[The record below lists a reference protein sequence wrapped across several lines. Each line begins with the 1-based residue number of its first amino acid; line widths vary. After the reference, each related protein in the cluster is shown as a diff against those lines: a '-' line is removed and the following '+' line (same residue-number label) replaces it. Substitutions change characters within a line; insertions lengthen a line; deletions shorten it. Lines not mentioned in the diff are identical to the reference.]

1 MFVAILELGV
11 RTMSN
16 VTVIGLGPMGSKLAD
31 LLIDAGQAVTLWN
44 RAADKAQALIER
56 GAKLAT
62 SPSAAMAESPTTI
75 VCVLDY
81 AAAEAI
87 LSGEGFPSAMQDRL
101 IVNLGTGG
109 PEEARRLE
117 SYVLEHGGRYLDGAI
132 QAAPSQMG
140 AADTP
145 LFVSGGRAHF
155 EGAESLLRIFA
166 GNLIYLGENIDA
178 AAYMDLAT
186 LSYVYGSYAGFLHGA
201 NIAEETGLDIA
212 AYGSL
217 VKAISPSFGAFFE
230 YEAGVIS
237 SGDFRATESPLRISI
252 PAVRRILRTSER
264 LRINTQVPALVD
276 GWLQRAAVAGLADE
290 ELAALIKVMRPN
302 SIEAAA

>member
-1 MFVAILELGV
+1 
-11 RTMSN
+11 MSN
-16 VTVIGLGPMGSKLAD
+16 VTVIGLGPMGSKLAE
-31 LLIDAGQAVTLWN
+31 LLIDAGQTVTLWN
-44 RAADKAQALIER
+44 RSADKAQSLIER
-56 GAKLAT
+56 GAELAT
-62 SPSAAMAESPTTI
+62 SPSTAIAASPVAVI
-75 VCVLDY
+75 CVLDY
-81 AAAEAI
+81 AAAETV

-117 SYVLEHGGRYLDGAI
+117 SYVLKHGGRYLDGAI

-145 LFVSGGRAHF
+145 LFVSGGHAHF
-155 EGAESLLRIFA
+155 GEAEPLLRIFA
-166 GNLIYLGENIDA
+166 GNLIHLGEKIDA

-201 NIAEETGLDIA
+201 NIAGETGLDIA

-230 YEAGVIS
+230 YEANVIV

-252 PAVRRILRTSER
+252 PAVRRILRASER

-276 GWLQRAAVAGLADE
+276 GWLQRAAAAGMADE
-290 ELAALIKVMRPN
+290 ELAALIKVVRPD
-302 SIEAAA
+302 SIETAA